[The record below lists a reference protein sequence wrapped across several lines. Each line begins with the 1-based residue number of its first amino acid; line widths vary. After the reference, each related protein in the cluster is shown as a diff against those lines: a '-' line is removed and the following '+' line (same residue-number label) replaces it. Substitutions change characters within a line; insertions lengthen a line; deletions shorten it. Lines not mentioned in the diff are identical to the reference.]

1 MRLRLTGIA
10 ACALAM
16 LQAGVALAQDT
27 GDGVGGSGV
36 AQLLSRLFFWVQAQ
50 EQWFSQNMTGAL
62 EKLAG
67 GNPWNAA
74 LLLAGFSFIYGIFH
88 AVGPGHGKAVISS
101 YVLANERTLKR
112 GVLIAFMAGFFQAL
126 SAIAI
131 VSVMGLVFNLGKKR
145 MEIVS
150 NNLETISYAV
160 IMLLGLWLLFRQ
172 VRGLFAARTAA
183 HDHSHDHGHD
193 HSHHDHSH
201 DDHSHDDHDHHGHVH
216 LPGAAE
222 LEGAFSFRTAIGMA
236 AAVGLRP
243 CTGALIVLVL
253 ALHQG
258 MYWAG
263 VISTFVMAFGT
274 SITVSLL
281 AVMAVTSRDL
291 ATRMA
296 GTSEVWVGRIETF
309 AKFGGGVVMLVFG
322 LMFFL
327 ASLHPH
333 PFQ

>member
-1 MRLRLTGIA
+1 MRLRQSGFA
-10 ACALAM
+10 AALLM
-16 LQAGVALAQDT
+16 LQAGAALAQAT
-27 GDGVGGSGV
+27 AAQSGGEGTSLT
-36 AQLLSRLFFWVQAQ
+36 QLFSRLVFWVQGQ
-50 EQWFSQNMTGAL
+50 EQWFSQSMTGAL

-67 GNPWNAA
+67 GEPWTAA

-131 VSVMGLVFNLGKKR
+131 VSVMGLVFNLGKRR
-145 MEIVS
+145 MEAVS

-160 IMLLGLWLLFRQ
+160 ITLFGLWLLFSQLRLY
-172 VRGLFAARTAA
+172 VWARSE
-183 HDHSHDHGHD
+183 SHDHD
-193 HSHHDHSH
+193 HDHSH
-201 DDHSHDDHDHHGHVH
+201 DDHGHDQHGHAH

-258 MYWAG
+258 TYWAG
-263 VISTFVMAFGT
+263 VVSTFVMALGT

-281 AVMAVTSRDL
+281 AVMAVVARDQ
-291 ATRMA
+291 ATRLA
-296 GTSEVWVGRIETF
+296 GTSEVWVGRIETL
-309 AKFGGGVVMLVFG
+309 AKVGGGMVMLLVGFA
-322 LMFFL
+322 FFL